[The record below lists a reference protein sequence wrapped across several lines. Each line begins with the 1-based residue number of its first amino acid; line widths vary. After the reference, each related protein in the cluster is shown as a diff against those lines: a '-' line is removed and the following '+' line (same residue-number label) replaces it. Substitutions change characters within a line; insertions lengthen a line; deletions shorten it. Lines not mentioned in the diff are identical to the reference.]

1 MHLYEKARTVKYSIR
16 ETGVPRIYRLCKSVA
31 RLQSKIASVE
41 NEERKLNTLSR
52 DKRKF
57 NYFQAGTFFVVC
69 K

>member
-1 MHLYEKARTVKYSIR
+1 MRRREAVKYSIR
-16 ETGVPRIYRLCKSVA
+16 ETGVPSILSVMSAVA

-57 NYFQAGTFFVVC
+57 NYFQAGTFFIVC